1 MKNCLFIVVAVV
13 FFTFFSGAGFAIEG
27 PVGSG
32 RVPPS
37 GVRSGLVRSPN
48 PIDTGGNLV
57 ITGNVGGGRHFR
69 GIVPYNATT
78 DFESVAGASQHNLSL
93 LNSFLRRSAGSAG
106 YQSYTGRPAPYY
118 SPTGTVTTTRPG
130 YPGVFRPRMA
140 RTEGRAAEGFAL
152 PTLHREKPLSDLDT
166 EGWRPIAIKDVWEPV
181 LNVRLR
187 PMSMT
192 VQELERELSEEVKK
206 YPQGERLVAEQHQ
219 VEMEQFRRDLKRVSD
234 KAVELSQKL
243 IGEGASLQPFAEPE
257 LLKGLGQPFELPRPK
272 ELTGEEGF
280 QTQKDALWERDKQFD
295 VYEQMKLEIG
305 KFQGSFGYTVGEVAV
320 SEREEAADG
329 EKEPSGADYQKASS
343 LLKGLSGV
351 DLSVRAK
358 SILGSHKTFAS
369 FSNDKFNQHIRA
381 GEEYLKQGRYYRAAD
396 VYTLASVYKPSDP
409 LAYAGKSHALFA
421 AGEYM
426 SSALFLSRALEI
438 FPEYARFKVDLVAM
452 VGDRDKLENRIAD
465 VEEWLKISGAG
476 ELQFL
481 LGYVYYQMGRLE
493 RAEEANEAAYEKMP
507 DSPAVAALKKA
518 IDESREPR

>member
-1 MKNCLFIVVAVV
+1 
-13 FFTFFSGAGFAIEG
+13 
-27 PVGSG
+27 
-32 RVPPS
+32 
-37 GVRSGLVRSPN
+37 
-48 PIDTGGNLV
+48 
-57 ITGNVGGGRHFR
+57 
-69 GIVPYNATT
+69 
-78 DFESVAGASQHNLSL
+78 
-93 LNSFLRRSAGSAG
+93 
-106 YQSYTGRPAPYY
+106 
-118 SPTGTVTTTRPG
+118 
-130 YPGVFRPRMA
+130 
-140 RTEGRAAEGFAL
+140 
-152 PTLHREKPLSDLDT
+152 
-166 EGWRPIAIKDVWEPV
+166 
-181 LNVRLR
+181 
-187 PMSMT
+187 MSMT
-192 VQELERELSEEVKK
+192 VQELKRELSEEVKK

-219 VEMEQFRRDLKRVSD
+219 VQMEQFRRDLKRVSD
-234 KAVELSQKL
+234 KAAELSQKL
-243 IGEGASLQPFAEPE
+243 IGEGASLRPSAEPE
-257 LLKGLGQPFELPRPK
+257 LLKGLGQPFELLRPK
-272 ELTGEEGF
+272 ELMGEEGF
-280 QTQKDALWERDKQFD
+280 QTQKDAFWERDKQFD
-295 VYEQMKLEIG
+295 VYEQMKLKIG

-329 EKEPSGADYQKASS
+329 EKEPSRADYQKASS

-493 RAEEANEAAYEKMP
+493 RAEEAIEAAYEKMP
-507 DSPAVAALKKA
+507 
-518 IDESREPR
+518 ESRAVVALREAVDDAVK